1 MVNFI
6 RNEDVMLI
14 VFLLRNS
21 HFAYVHVS
29 HVMAIKFPMLLAQ
42 HRVQGNDHVY
52 LLPNQALKGIND
64 DIEALEWVDK

>member
-1 MVNFI
+1 MVNYI
-6 RNEDVMLI
+6 RNRDVMLI
-14 VFLLRNS
+14 DFLLRNS

-29 HVMAIKFPMLLAQ
+29 HVMAIKFPMFLAQ

-52 LLPNQALKGIND
+52 LLPNHALKGIND

>member
-6 RNEDVMLI
+6 INGDVLLI
-14 VFLLRNS
+14 VFLLKNS

-29 HVMAIKFPMLLAQ
+29 HVMAIELQMLLAQ

-52 LLPNQALKGIND
+52 LLPNHVLKGIND
-64 DIEALEWVDK
+64 DIKALEWVVK

>member
-1 MVNFI
+1 M
-6 RNEDVMLI
+6 
-14 VFLLRNS
+14 
-21 HFAYVHVS
+21 S
-29 HVMAIKFPMLLAQ
+29 HVMATKFPMLLTQ

>member
-1 MVNFI
+1 
-6 RNEDVMLI
+6 MLI

-42 HRVQGNDHVY
+42 HRVQGNDHAY
-52 LLPNQALKGIND
+52 LLPNHASKGIND
-64 DIEALEWVDK
+64 DIEPLEWVDN